1 VKAKSNRDR
10 PIQLNS
16 WLVPAL
22 VLIAIVTDFL
32 APYRGW
38 RILFVG
44 LGGALIVS
52 WLWSR
57 SLARGLSLTREMRF
71 GWAQVGDRMVERFTL
86 RNEGWAP
93 GVWVEI
99 HDESTV
105 PGYSAS
111 RGTGVA
117 PRDSLRWHTEAVCQR
132 RGLFT
137 LGPTQLRAGDPF
149 GLFTVRVDFPATL
162 PLLVLPPIVPL
173 PHIQVSAGGHSGDA
187 RPRANAMDKTVSAA
201 SVREYASGD
210 SRRWIHWR
218 TTAKRNDLYV
228 RMFDGTPAGDW
239 WILLDMYRHAQIGE
253 GQDATDEHGVILA
266 ASLADRGIR
275 MRRPV
280 GLVAFGQQLV
290 WLPPAEGEGQR
301 WDVLRALA
309 LVDQGDHPLEEVL
322 LRVGPNLSASASLV
336 IITPSP
342 STAWVEALLP
352 LIRRGAVPT
361 VLLLDPA
368 TFGGSGDTRTVRAAL
383 TNLGVSHYLISRE
396 LLNRAEARPGRQG
409 QIEWRILGT
418 GKAVPVTKYADA
430 PWKVLE

>member
-1 VKAKSNRDR
+1 
-10 PIQLNS
+10 
-16 WLVPAL
+16 
-22 VLIAIVTDFL
+22 
-32 APYRGW
+32 
-38 RILFVG
+38 
-44 LGGALIVS
+44 
-52 WLWSR
+52 
-57 SLARGLSLTREMRF
+57 
-71 GWAQVGDRMVERFTL
+71 
-86 RNEGWAP
+86 
-93 GVWVEI
+93 
-99 HDESTV
+99 
-105 PGYSAS
+105 
-111 RGTGVA
+111 
-117 PRDSLRWHTEAVCQR
+117 
-132 RGLFT
+132 
-137 LGPTQLRAGDPF
+137 
-149 GLFTVRVDFPATL
+149 
-162 PLLVLPPIVPL
+162 
-173 PHIQVSAGGHSGDA
+173 
-187 RPRANAMDKTVSAA
+187 
-201 SVREYASGD
+201 
-210 SRRWIHWR
+210 
-218 TTAKRNDLYV
+218 
-228 RMFDGTPAGDW
+228 
-239 WILLDMYRHAQIGE
+239 
-253 GQDATDEHGVILA
+253 
-266 ASLADRGIR
+266 